1 METSLDHLLS
11 TCTDFVDEESLL
23 QMKVRK
29 LGAVCIHSPKY
40 HCEMA
45 GEGIEYSWGNA
56 KMKYRRI
63 KASSKRSNAQF
74 LSQVRQCLSTEYL
87 DKTRVRKNSRR
98 ARDYMC
104 AYFLLSVSDGK
115 DCTESIEVD
124 VGELKPCA
132 ISAQKIEQ
140 MKQKVRCHRAAID
153 FDTSF
158 CRVSV
163 KIEP

>member
-1 METSLDHLLS
+1 MTIY
-11 TCTDFVDEESLL
+11 C
-23 QMKVRK
+23 
-29 LGAVCIHSPKY
+29 
-40 HCEMA
+40 
-45 GEGIEYSWGNA
+45 
-56 KMKYRRI
+56 RR
-63 KASSKRSNAQF
+63 AQI
-74 LSQVRQCLSTEYL
+74 VLSTEYL

-98 ARDYMC
+98 AREYMC
-104 AYFLLSVSDGK
+104 AYFLLAVSEGK
-115 DCTESIEVD
+115 DSTESIGVD
-124 VGELKPCA
+124 IRELKPCA